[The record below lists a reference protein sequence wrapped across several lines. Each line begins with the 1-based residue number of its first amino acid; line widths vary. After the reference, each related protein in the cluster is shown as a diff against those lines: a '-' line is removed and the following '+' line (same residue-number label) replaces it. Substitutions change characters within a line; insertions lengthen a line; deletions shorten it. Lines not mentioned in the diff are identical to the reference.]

1 MLVMLV
7 EASFLSNKALGFRAV
22 FFLGV
27 GVLSL
32 GVQGFGV
39 AGLRSRASLAAYGF
53 LGFSI

>member
-22 FFLGV
+22 FFWGGWGFKSRGSEFGV
-27 GVLSL
+27 G
-32 GVQGFGV
+32 
-39 AGLRSRASLAAYGF
+39 GLRSRASLAAHGF